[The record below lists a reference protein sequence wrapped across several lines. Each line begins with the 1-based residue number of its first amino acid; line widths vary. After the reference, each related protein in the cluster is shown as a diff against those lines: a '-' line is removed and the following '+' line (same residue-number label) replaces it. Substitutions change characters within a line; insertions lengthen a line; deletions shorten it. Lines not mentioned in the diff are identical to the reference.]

1 MDLPTLV
8 GRVCGGGHST
18 SELTPKRAL
27 TSSDASGSR
36 RMWMQNKSRSPNLGV
51 VMMFYDFW
59 LDTRL
64 SLKFPFSPA
73 FCHTRIRPSEKS
85 SSLYEIIWLGFG
97 GGFLNYMAWFGGV
110 LSTKIISFFFSHRM
124 WDVLFSKWQD
134 FFQVQSYSKCSRA
147 ISQFIRS
154 AHVYSASVMCQRRCS
169 RLRKRKRRSWP
180 SESLCV
186 GGGNRE

>member
-73 FCHTRIRPSEKS
+73 FRHTRIRPSEKS

-110 LSTKIISFFFSHRM
+110 LSTKIISFFFPTGCGMFYSQSGRTS
-124 WDVLFSKWQD
+124 SK
-134 FFQVQSYSKCSRA
+134 FNHT
-147 ISQFIRS
+147 RS
-154 AHVYSASVMCQRRCS
+154 ALGQFLSSFIQHMFTQH
-169 RLRKRKRRSWP
+169 L
-180 SESLCV
+180 LCAKDAV
-186 GGGNRE
+186 QG